1 MTKGYILY
9 KKGYKYQLFESYL
22 ACTYIY
28 PPATIRTDWI
38 VLSKEGVLEVSKGYA
53 WDGPSG
59 PTIDDR
65 TNMRGS
71 LEHDA
76 FYQLMRLGLLPL
88 EYRDQVDKRLKDTC
102 KADGMNSIR
111 ASVWREMVH
120 LFAKKAATD
129 EGEHVLYLAGVKKC

>member
-9 KKGYKYQLFESYL
+9 KKGYKYQLYDSYL
-22 ACTYIY
+22 SCTKIC

-88 EYRDQVDKRLKDTC
+88 EYRDWVDKRLKVTC
-102 KADGMNSIR
+102 KEDGMNPVR
-111 ASVWREMVH
+111 ASIWETMVH
-120 LFAKKAATD
+120 LFARKAAT
-129 EGEHVLYLAGVKKC
+129 ESGGPSLYVAGKKS